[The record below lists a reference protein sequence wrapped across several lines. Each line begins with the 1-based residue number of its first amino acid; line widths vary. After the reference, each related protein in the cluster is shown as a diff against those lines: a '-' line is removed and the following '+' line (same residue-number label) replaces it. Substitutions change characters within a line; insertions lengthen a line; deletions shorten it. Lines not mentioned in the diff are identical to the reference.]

1 MTQNHVPTELDYTY
15 DHGWIA
21 YESWPVTVGIT
32 PVATAFLGCVERV
45 QLPRPG
51 SYVTA
56 GLSCGEFESRQLS
69 RPLYAPVSGEVV
81 EVNTDVLLNPW
92 LVGRDPYQAGWLFK
106 VRLTE
111 WPGHALSPAEYSQ
124 LTEAEPE
131 YDRGPVVGLPQ

>member
-1 MTQNHVPTELDYTY
+1 MCATAFPGENVTQNHVPTELDYTY

-21 YESWPVTVGIT
+21 YESWPVTVGIA

-92 LVGRDPYQAGWLFK
+92 LVG
-106 VRLTE
+106 
-111 WPGHALSPAEYSQ
+111 
-124 LTEAEPE
+124 
-131 YDRGPVVGLPQ
+131 